1 MNRILITTIFVGVF
15 MHIES
20 ISFFDPY
27 KIALSGQA
35 FRIHPI
41 DDNHVEVVANNKYL
55 QIANLGDNKFAFSC
69 SDSEFKDIWEYFF
82 DLKRDYNS
90 IVSSINKEDNYL
102 LDAASYGHGIRILN
116 QDPWEAIISYIISQR
131 RSIPSITTC
140 VDRLSEKF
148 GTKIEAP
155 SLDTPFAKPLK
166 DVYYAFPSV
175 EQMSCATAEDLA
187 EIGAGYRGPY
197 ILSAIND
204 FASGKLTKELLY
216 SADDSTLEALLL
228 NMHGV
233 GIKVCN
239 CVMLFAFARTSR
251 FPIDVWIQR
260 IMDRYYGGSFD
271 PSQYPD
277 TAGIMQQ
284 FMFYYERCEKTHQ

>member
-1 MNRILITTIFVGVF
+1 
-15 MHIES
+15 MHTCK

-35 FRIHPI
+35 FRIHPV
-41 DDNHVEVVANNKYL
+41 DETHVEVIAFGKYL
-55 QIANLGDNKFAFSC
+55 QIASLGENQFAFSC
-69 SDSEFKDIWEYFF
+69 SSKEFNDIWVSYF
-82 DLKRDYNS
+82 DLARDYDS
-90 IVSSINKEDNYL
+90 IKASINPDDTYL
-102 LDAASYGHGIRILN
+102 MDAANYGHGIRILK

-148 GTKIEAP
+148 GTRITAPALEAP
-155 SLDTPFAKPLK
+155 FIKPLK
-166 DVYYAFPSV
+166 DVYYSFPTI
-175 EQMSCATAEDLA
+175 EQMNHATNEDLA

-197 ILSAIND
+197 IMAAIND
-204 FASGKLTKELLY
+204 FCSGKLTTDLLY
-216 SADDSTLEALLL
+216 GACDEDLLALLL

-233 GIKVCN
+233 GIKVAN
-239 CVMLFAFARTSR
+239 CVMLFAFARTGR

-271 PSQYPD
+271 ASKYPD

-284 FMFYYERCEKTHQ
+284 FMFYYERCEKTHLM

>member
-1 MNRILITTIFVGVF
+1 
-15 MHIES
+15 MHTCK

-41 DDNHVEVVANNKYL
+41 DDTHVEVVAFGRYL
-55 QIANLGDNKFAFSC
+55 QIAFLGDDTFAFSC
-69 SDSEFKDIWEYFF
+69 TTPEFETIWAPFF
-82 DLKRDYNS
+82 DLGRDYDA
-90 IVSSINKEDNYL
+90 IVASINSDDTYL
-102 LDAASYGHGIRILN
+102 LDAASYGHGIRILK
-116 QDPWEAIISYIISQR
+116 QDPWEALISYIISQR

-148 GTKIEAP
+148 GNTIIAP
-155 SLDTPFAKPLK
+155 SLEEPFVKPLK
-166 DVYYAFPSV
+166 GVYYSFPTV
-175 EQMSCATAEDLA
+175 EQMSSASGEDLS

-197 ILSAIND
+197 IIAAIND
-204 FASGKLTKELLY
+204 FASGKLSSEILS
-216 SADDSTLEALLL
+216 SADDNKLSELLL
-228 NMHGV
+228 NMYGV
-233 GIKVCN
+233 GIKVAN
-239 CVMLFAFARTSR
+239 CVMLFAFARTGR

-271 PSQYPD
+271 ASQYPD

-284 FMFYYERCEKTHQ
+284 FMFYYERCEKTHLM